1 MPNQSPKQSAVV
13 TVEIKNSI
21 AIITIDNPPVNA
33 IGHAVRQGI
42 VDEVTKA
49 SGNEAVKAI
58 VLTCAGRTFMAGAD
72 IKEFGKPPVEPFLPD
87 VVKFIEAAN
96 KPVVAAIHGQAL
108 GGGLEI
114 ALGCHYRVAAQSA
127 KLGLPEVLLGLIP
140 GAGGTQRL
148 PRLIGAEAA
157 LDMITSG
164 KPVNATKAEA
174 LGLVDLVSEGD
185 LVTEATVFAS
195 SCLKVSELEKRR
207 LSSLAVAPVADGF
220 FDSKRAELAKRR
232 RGFEAPQACVNAVEA
247 AATMSFAK
255 GAERERELFMECR
268 ASSQSKAQQHM
279 FFAERACM
287 KVKGLDKNT
296 PVRELKT
303 IGIIGAG
310 TMGGGIAMAC
320 LDAGYSVTL
329 LEINPDNLAA
339 GMARILKTYDG
350 SIAKGRI
357 DEAGKADRMGRLKGT
372 GDYGD
377 LSNADLIIEAAFEKM
392 DVKQAIFKEL
402 NAIAKPDC
410 ILATNTSYLD
420 VNAIAQ
426 IVDHPENVLGLHFF
440 SPANIMKLL
449 EIVRADKTADEV
461 LHTALKFAKSIGKI
475 GVVSGVCHGFIGNRM
490 YQGYQREVGLLMLE
504 GASLSQID
512 KALTDFGMPM
522 GPVAVMDLSGIDIG
536 CMMRAELP
544 TEQFETRAF
553 EVHDRLV
560 NMGRLGQKTKA
571 GFYTYA
577 EGSRKGVEDPSVQ
590 AVIDDVTIKHGFQR
604 RQISD
609 EEIVERCIFALVN
622 EGANILADGIA
633 QLPSDID
640 VVFVNGYGFPRWRGG
655 PMHYA
660 QTLGYDKVLSRITE
674 FCDAGDPRWWTP
686 SKWLVDAAKG

>member
-1 MPNQSPKQSAVV
+1 MPNQSSIV
-13 TVEIKNSI
+13 TTEIKNSI
-21 AIITIDNPPVNA
+21 AVITIDNPPVNA
-33 IGHAVRQGI
+33 IGHAVRLGI
-42 VDEVTKA
+42 VEEMTKA
-49 SGNEAVKAI
+49 DDNEAVSTI

-72 IKEFGKPPVEPFLPD
+72 IKEFGKPPIEPHLPD
-87 VVKFIEAAN
+87 VVKVIEVSS

-114 ALGCHYRVAAQSA
+114 ALGCHYRVAQAKA

-164 KPVNATKAEA
+164 KPVNAEKA
-174 LGLVDLVSEGD
+174 LKLKLVDLVSEGD
-185 LVTEATVFAS
+185 LVADAVSFAS
-195 SCLKVSELEKRR
+195 TLDTSDLEHRR
-207 LSSLAVAPVADGF
+207 LSSLCVTPVTEGY
-220 FDSKRAELAKRR
+220 FDNKRAELSKRR
-232 RGFEAPQACVNAVEA
+232 RGFEAPQACINAVEA
-247 AATMSFAK
+247 ATTLSFEEGEK
-255 GAERERELFMECR
+255 RERELFLECR
-268 ASSQSKAQQHM
+268 ASSQSSAQQHM
-279 FFAERACM
+279 FFAERASM
-287 KVKGLDKNT
+287 KVKGLDKGT
-296 PVRELKT
+296 PVRDLKT

-329 LEINPDNLAA
+329 LEINEDNLIA
-339 GMARILKTYDG
+339 GLARIEKTYDG

-357 DEAGKADRMGRLKGT
+357 DDAGKADRMHRLNGT
-372 GDYGD
+372 SDYAD
-377 LSNADLIIEAAFEKM
+377 LSTADMVIEAAFEKM
-392 DVKQAIFKEL
+392 DVKNAIFKEL
-402 NAIAKPDC
+402 NTVVKPDC

-420 VNAIAQ
+420 VNAIAD
-426 IVDHPENVLGLHFF
+426 ITDKPENVLGLHFF

-449 EIVRADKTADEV
+449 EIVRADKTADDV
-461 LHTALKFAKSIGKI
+461 LQTALKFTKSIGKI

-490 YQGYQREVGLLMLE
+490 YQCYQREVGLLMLE

-522 GPVAVMDLSGIDIG
+522 GPVAVLDLSGIDIG
-536 CMMRAELP
+536 CLMRRELP
-544 TEQFETRAF
+544 TEQYETRAF

-577 EGSRKGVEDPSVQ
+577 VGSRKGEEDPTVQ

-604 RQISD
+604 RKITD
-609 EEIVERCIFALVN
+609 EEIVERTIFALVN
-622 EGANILADGIA
+622 EGSNILADGIA
-633 QLPSDID
+633 QQPSDID
-640 VVFVNGYGFPRWRGG
+640 VVLVNGYGFPRWRGG

-660 QTLGYDKVLSRITE
+660 QTLGFDTVLARITE
-674 FCDAGDPRWWTP
+674 FCEKGDPRWWTP
-686 SKWLVDAAKG
+686 SPWLIKSNNK